1 MFKETRALYQQ
12 QQQSLLGKATLIV
25 YHIGQE
31 AHLNL
36 GHWVLEIFENIR
48 ADTLESTPFQNGSN
62 LEGP

>member
-1 MFKETRALYQQ
+1 
-12 QQQSLLGKATLIV
+12 LGKATLIV